1 MLHFM
6 RHQCCF
12 NVEKLLIF
20 NVEFWLFN
28 ISIIT
33 QHINFLCSDNVVCL
47 LEKDYNR
54 KIFIKE
60 HFDFSTIVLETRLD
74 VVKEEAKWE
83 QFLVASTKEIFII
96 LICETQWMRYKLT
109 TNRTSRVFKSLAF
122 GMYIVYVT
130 R

>member
-28 ISIIT
+28 ISTIT
-33 QHINFLCSDNVVCL
+33 HHINSHCSDNVVCL
-47 LEKDYNR
+47 LEKYYNR

-74 VVKEEAKWE
+74 VVKEEVKWE

>member
-47 LEKDYNR
+47 LEKYYNR

-74 VVKEEAKWE
+74 VVKEEVKWE